1 MAGYSGASLSLLAG
15 GLTGEAISLWTYKST
30 DNAATVDASG
40 YITDA
45 QSRRLKV
52 GDIVWCQD
60 TDDAALLTSSHV
72 VVTVNAT
79 TGAADLSNGITIG
92 GGSNTD

>member
-1 MAGYSGASLSLLAG
+1 MSYSTSGLNLLVG

-30 DNAATVDASG
+30 DNAAAVDASG
-40 YITDA
+40 YISDA
-45 QSRRLKV
+45 KARGLKV
-52 GDIVWCQD
+52 GDIVWVQD

-79 TGAADLSNGITIG
+79 TGVADLSNGVTIG
-92 GGSNTD
+92 GGSNSD